1 MLFNAIRE
9 LKFAARSLSK
19 RPGYSAAAI
28 VTLALGIGANVAIF
42 TVINAVL
49 LRPLPYPEADRIVM
63 IRHHAPGI
71 NFPELQSSPG
81 LIDHYRESARTI
93 TGVAG
98 YEVRAF
104 NLAGNGAPDR
114 VRAIAVTPGLFETM
128 AVRPILG
135 RSFVDGDAQ
144 EKSARVTILSHQ
156 VWQSRFGADPTVVGR
171 SMQLDG
177 QRTEIVGVMPREFVF
192 PDADT
197 RLFIPLW
204 LDPKRGFGTFG
215 TRTLARLAPGV
226 TLEAAQLE
234 IDALQQRIPERFP
247 DLTKETLER
256 FRWSATISRLR
267 DIVIRDIATP
277 LWLLF
282 GSVSLVLLIAGVNV
296 ANLFLV
302 RSESRQREIAV
313 RAALGGS
320 RLRVAGSF
328 VAESMVLALVGGALG
343 LLLATF
349 GVDLLVAYGPAQ
361 LPRLHEIG
369 VDPTSAAFAAAISV
383 FAGVALG
390 VVAVPSLTR
399 RSFAQILRDG
409 GRGNTAGRQR
419 HQVRQVLIASEVAMA
434 VVLLVGSGLM
444 LRTIARLSA
453 FDPGFKVEGLLTAGV
468 SLGTTPDQARLVA
481 FYDRV
486 LKEVAGMPGVIS
498 VGAANSLP
506 IEAAGMN
513 GSSFAI
519 ESRPQGPND
528 VPPVTMYQVVTPGYF
543 ETLGVAVR
551 EGRLPDWRDMSPGR
565 AVVWVSESFARQ
577 FLDNRAVGERI
588 QIDEQWLEIVGVVS
602 DVRTFGLREDI
613 RPLAYLPLGTP
624 VRAVTREVML
634 LVIRTGGDPASL
646 ASDLRSTLDRVDASV
661 PLTRIRT
668 MEDIVARSL
677 AQTSFT
683 MVMLVIAAGVA
694 LVLGVVGLYGVIS
707 FVVSQRVP
715 ELGVRLALGAQPGQL
730 QRMVLRQGMT
740 VALVGIVV
748 GVGLA
753 AVVARTMQ
761 SIVFGISTRDPIT
774 FVLVVVA
781 LAAVSAIATYFPARR
796 AAAVDPLEA
805 LRQEG

>member
-1 MLFNAIRE
+1 VLFNAIRE

-453 FDPGFKVEGLLTAGV
+453 VDPGFKVEGLLTAGV

>member
-302 RSESRQREIAV
+302 RSESRQREIVV

-453 FDPGFKVEGLLTAGV
+453 VDPGFKVEGLLTAGV

>member
-1 MLFNAIRE
+1 
-9 LKFAARSLSK
+9 
-19 RPGYSAAAI
+19 
-28 VTLALGIGANVAIF
+28 LGIGANVAIF

-453 FDPGFKVEGLLTAGV
+453 VDPGFKVEGLLTAGV

>member
-453 FDPGFKVEGLLTAGV
+453 VDPGFKVEGLLTAGV

>member
-1 MLFNAIRE
+1 VLFNAIRE

>member
-1 MLFNAIRE
+1 
-9 LKFAARSLSK
+9 
-19 RPGYSAAAI
+19 
-28 VTLALGIGANVAIF
+28 
-42 TVINAVL
+42 
-49 LRPLPYPEADRIVM
+49 
-63 IRHHAPGI
+63 
-71 NFPELQSSPG
+71 
-81 LIDHYRESARTI
+81 
-93 TGVAG
+93 
-98 YEVRAF
+98 
-104 NLAGNGAPDR
+104 
-114 VRAIAVTPGLFETM
+114 
-128 AVRPILG
+128 
-135 RSFVDGDAQ
+135 
-144 EKSARVTILSHQ
+144 
-156 VWQSRFGADPTVVGR
+156 
-171 SMQLDG
+171 
-177 QRTEIVGVMPREFVF
+177 
-192 PDADT
+192 
-197 RLFIPLW
+197 
-204 LDPKRGFGTFG
+204 
-215 TRTLARLAPGV
+215 
-226 TLEAAQLE
+226 
-234 IDALQQRIPERFP
+234 
-247 DLTKETLER
+247 
-256 FRWSATISRLR
+256 
-267 DIVIRDIATP
+267 
-277 LWLLF
+277 
-282 GSVSLVLLIAGVNV
+282 
-296 ANLFLV
+296 
-302 RSESRQREIAV
+302 
-313 RAALGGS
+313 
-320 RLRVAGSF
+320 
-328 VAESMVLALVGGALG
+328 
-343 LLLATF
+343 
-349 GVDLLVAYGPAQ
+349 
-361 LPRLHEIG
+361 
-369 VDPTSAAFAAAISV
+369 
-383 FAGVALG
+383 
-390 VVAVPSLTR
+390 
-399 RSFAQILRDG
+399 
-409 GRGNTAGRQR
+409 
-419 HQVRQVLIASEVAMA
+419 
-434 VVLLVGSGLM
+434 VVLLVVSGLM

-453 FDPGFKVEGLLTAGV
+453 VDPGFKVEGLLTAGV

>member
-1 MLFNAIRE
+1 
-9 LKFAARSLSK
+9 
-19 RPGYSAAAI
+19 
-28 VTLALGIGANVAIF
+28 
-42 TVINAVL
+42 
-49 LRPLPYPEADRIVM
+49 
-63 IRHHAPGI
+63 
-71 NFPELQSSPG
+71 
-81 LIDHYRESARTI
+81 
-93 TGVAG
+93 
-98 YEVRAF
+98 
-104 NLAGNGAPDR
+104 
-114 VRAIAVTPGLFETM
+114 
-128 AVRPILG
+128 
-135 RSFVDGDAQ
+135 
-144 EKSARVTILSHQ
+144 
-156 VWQSRFGADPTVVGR
+156 
-171 SMQLDG
+171 MQLDG

-453 FDPGFKVEGLLTAGV
+453 VDPGFKVEGLLTAGV